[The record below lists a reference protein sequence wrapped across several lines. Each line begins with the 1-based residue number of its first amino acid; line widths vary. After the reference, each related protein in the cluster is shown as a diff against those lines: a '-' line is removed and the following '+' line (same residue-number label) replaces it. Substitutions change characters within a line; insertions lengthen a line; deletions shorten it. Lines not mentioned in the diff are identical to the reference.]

1 MTDGLGFVGCSMG
14 PSLVNFPPSGLG
26 GCCCCCCC
34 CCFCLTVNIKS
45 DLFSSYRR
53 YLLALHQAFVLLLH
67 VNSVQFPFYKKS
79 GITVL
84 TCEVKRT
91 VADLL
96 CYYDVCLYNSQYQ
109 TKYFTD
115 V

>member
-1 MTDGLGFVGCSMG
+1 MVWVLWAAVWDLLWSTFLRVDWVVVVVAVFVFNCKHKIRSFF
-14 PSLVNFPPSGLG
+14 L
-26 GCCCCCCC
+26 
-34 CCFCLTVNIKS
+34 IQA
-45 DLFSSYRR
+45 LFISFTSSIY
-53 YLLALHQAFVLLLH
+53 VLLLH

-91 VADLL
+91 VVDLL